1 MKPEV
6 NGQDTFQVSIS
17 GLLADVIKVM
27 LQIAVAAG
35 REDTFYQGLEK
46 IHKKLKS
53 DPGRFG
59 EPLYHL
65 KNLNLEMRI
74 GIIYPFT
81 VTYGVNYSART
92 VFVSKLTLSL

>member
-6 NGQDTFQVSIS
+6 NGQDTFLVSIS
-17 GLLADVIKVM
+17 GLLADLIQVM

-35 REDTFYQGLEK
+35 REDIFYQGLER
-46 IHKKLKS
+46 IHKKLEN
-53 DPGRFG
+53 DPGKFG

-65 KNLNLEMRI
+65 KNLNLEMRV

-81 VTYGVNYSART
+81 VTYGVNYSARI
-92 VFVSKLTLSL
+92 VFISKLTMSL

>member
-6 NGQDTFQVSIS
+6 NGQDTYRVSSS
-17 GLLADVIKVM
+17 GALAKKIKAM
-27 LQIAVAAG
+27 FEIAIEAG
-35 REDTFYQGLEK
+35 QEAGFFQGLER
-46 IHKKLKS
+46 IHKKS
-53 DPGRFG
+53 ENDPGKFG

-74 GIIYPFT
+74 GVIYPFT

-92 VFVSKLTLSL
+92 VFISKLTMSL